1 MAFQKHKF
9 GSTIFA
15 KVHNSH
21 ELKQVLDGP
30 WLDSETIIIKPN
42 WVSTE
47 PGDFTDADTLRV
59 LLEALDAKVVVTE
72 SYCLGRS
79 LNLMKHGL
87 GFFVEGKE
95 VNWEWLLKGDG
106 WRWLEGNQDWDWFK
120 NGEHWN
126 QIIKEDKT
134 FLDKYG
140 FTDLFNEFNVRYV
153 NVTEEVWNGRI
164 ANPMEVKEVVESK
177 YKPVHNEKL
186 YSMVPAELFK
196 LRNSTFISFAKMK
209 MYASYTIK
217 NLFGMIPDPLRPYWH
232 GPKNITL
239 AKSII
244 DINKIYHALFNMFGI
259 CEAIFTLPLIHPE
272 GKHKGIYSG
281 RYNIYNGFGFVAC
294 DRNLAGLD
302 ALLLHLT
309 DPSIR
314 QIADIS
320 RSPIN
325 LAQEELGL
333 EVNMDV
339 FDEAKAKVG
348 SWVSPSC
355 S

>member
-59 LLEALDAKVVVTE
+59 LLKALDAKVVVTE

-79 LNLMKHGL
+79 LNLMEHGL
-87 GFFVEGKE
+87 GFIVEGKE

-186 YSMVPAELFK
+186 YYSNCVIRL
-196 LRNSTFISFAKMK
+196 SS
-209 MYASYTIK
+209 ASQ
-217 NLFGMIPDPLRPYWH
+217 R
-232 GPKNITL
+232 
-239 AKSII
+239 
-244 DINKIYHALFNMFGI
+244 
-259 CEAIFTLPLIHPE
+259 
-272 GKHKGIYSG
+272 
-281 RYNIYNGFGFVAC
+281 
-294 DRNLAGLD
+294 
-302 ALLLHLT
+302 
-309 DPSIR
+309 
-314 QIADIS
+314 
-320 RSPIN
+320 
-325 LAQEELGL
+325 
-333 EVNMDV
+333 
-339 FDEAKAKVG
+339 
-348 SWVSPSC
+348 
-355 S
+355 